1 MKKLIFYNLIIFFS
15 LSFFFLEFI
24 FPFFFNTEKILYE
37 FHNDRTV
44 TFVPNE
50 TLRTN
55 TDEFKI
61 KFKTNNFGFNDY
73 DFEGK
78 VDILILGDSFVEAIQ
93 VKKENH
99 FAEYIKNEL
108 NLKVAKI
115 GMSGYGNSHYYS
127 NYLKFVKILDP
138 KIVLI
143 INVFNDIENNFCDS
157 NTQNCSSL
165 QNICKIKD
173 ITSLNKNIKF
183 LKIEKNDNHKFN
195 YSEKI
200 IQENFFVDTLKVL
213 KKFQTYYSLR
223 TIYSSYLK
231 IKSINNTKYE
241 KKEILNKECQN
252 VSDNIFAKDYYNKV
266 NSLLYEKIV
275 KIDKKKILF
284 ININYPDKAD
294 LKFIKQSLKKN
305 NYPHIN
311 LDEEFSK
318 NFEIKSNSQTI
329 FKIDGHWNK
338 YGHELVGKTLNNYL
352 KKNNLAKIK

>member
-1 MKKLIFYNLIIFFS
+1 MKKIIFYNLIIFFS

-24 FPFFFNTEKILYE
+24 FPFFFNTEKILYK
-37 FHNDRTV
+37 FYNDRTV

-108 NLKVAKI
+108 KLKVAKI

-127 NYLKFVKILDP
+127 NYLKFVNLLDP

-143 INVFNDIENNFCDS
+143 INVFNDIGNNFCDS
-157 NTQNCSSL
+157 NTQNCTGL

-183 LKIEKNDNHKFN
+183 LKIQKNTNYKFN

-200 IQENFFVDTLKVL
+200 IQESFL
-213 KKFQTYYSLR
+213 
-223 TIYSSYLK
+223 I
-231 IKSINNTKYE
+231 
-241 KKEILNKECQN
+241 
-252 VSDNIFAKDYYNKV
+252 IF
-266 NSLLYEKIV
+266 
-275 KIDKKKILF
+275 
-284 ININYPDKAD
+284 
-294 LKFIKQSLKKN
+294 
-305 NYPHIN
+305 
-311 LDEEFSK
+311 
-318 NFEIKSNSQTI
+318 
-329 FKIDGHWNK
+329 
-338 YGHELVGKTLNNYL
+338 
-352 KKNNLAKIK
+352 